1 MPRKA
6 RRIEAALLAKGFQ
19 RTDAKHRKFGY
30 VSTRGI
36 ESRIRTLLSHGG
48 NRDIDDRLLATMAR
62 QCGLSRREFMQLI
75 DCSLS
80 QEEYESILVERG
92 AIDPGD

>member
-19 RTDAKHRKFGY
+19 RTDAKHRKFAY
-30 VSTRGI
+30 VTTRGS
-36 ESRIRTLLSHGG
+36 ESQLRTLLSHGG

-62 QCGLSRREFMQLI
+62 QCGLSRLEFLALI
-75 DCSLS
+75 DCDLT
-80 QEEYESILVERG
+80 QDDYEVLLVERG
-92 AIDPGD
+92 QID

>member
-62 QCGLSRREFMQLI
+62 QCGLSRREFLALI
-75 DCSLS
+75 DCPLT
-80 QEEYESILVERG
+80 QDDYEALLVERG
-92 AIDPGD
+92 AIDPSH